1 MSFSFKT
8 YLNVVDQ
15 EQDPTDEQLT
25 EIFGFFRNN
34 EKIERIRAARE
45 RAQQNA
51 KKHLKPKNDLGD
63 SDPYDKVGK
72 HIYAKDK
79 TAPDKTTNSPYD
91 KVGKDF
97 QKQPGRSA
105 AAAGRAAELE
115 YIYGK
120 K

>member
-8 YLNVVDQ
+8 YLDVLDQ

-45 RAQQNA
+45 RAQQAA
-51 KKHLKPKNDLGD
+51 KSHLKPKDDLGD
-63 SDPYDKVGK
+63 ADPYDKVGK

-79 TAPDKTTNSPYD
+79 KQQMASPYD
-91 KVGKDF
+91 KTGKDF
-97 QKQPGRSA
+97 QKRPGSGRSD